1 LKVESKDTIAKLQ
14 EKNSQSAT
22 SRTILSKEEASSPTA
37 LEVLSKISKDGEKV
51 SSNEA
56 SDQSEVLVKD
66 AEVRIKDAEVRIK
79 DAEVQTKDAEV
90 QTKDAIAVNSKNS
103 KVALKSVDSA
113 AAVNN
118 EEPII
123 ETSGHKKDSNT
134 LDISKPAKEGKPVE
148 KDDKEL
154 KAAKKSEGMATP
166 TSDQVPEPASQSS
179 SEREES
185 NDELEEL
192 NKFDFSDHSLS
203 GKSISFKKR
212 SFYSFKFVEDIDQ
225 A

>member
-1 LKVESKDTIAKLQ
+1 MKVVLKVESKDTIAKLQ
-14 EKNSQSAT
+14 EKNSQSAK

-37 LEVLSKISKDGEKV
+37 LEVLSKDGEKV

-56 SDQSEVLVKD
+56 SDQSEVLAKD
-66 AEVRIKDAEVRIK
+66 AEVH
-79 DAEVQTKDAEV
+79 
-90 QTKDAIAVNSKNS
+90 TKDAIAVNSKNS

-148 KDDKEL
+148 KDDKEV
-154 KAAKKSEGMATP
+154 KVVKKSEGMATP
-166 TSDQVPEPASQSS
+166 ASDQVPEPAPQSS

-203 GKSISFKKR
+203 GKSISFQKR
-212 SFYSFKFVEDIDQ
+212 SFYSFQFVEDIDQ